1 MADCQEDFMSME
13 MGAKIYLD
21 SFLSRG
27 KAIQL
32 TGMIQL

>member
-21 SFLSRG
+21 SFLSQG
-27 KAIQL
+27 KAPL
-32 TGMIQL
+32 KN

>member
-13 MGAKIYLD
+13 MGGKIYLD
-21 SFLSRG
+21 SFLSRVE
-27 KAIQL
+27 AMQF